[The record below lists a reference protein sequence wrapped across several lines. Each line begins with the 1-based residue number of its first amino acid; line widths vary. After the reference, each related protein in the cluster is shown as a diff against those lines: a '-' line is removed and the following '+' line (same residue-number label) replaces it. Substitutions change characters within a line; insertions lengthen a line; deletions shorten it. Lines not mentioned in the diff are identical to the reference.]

1 MQEYL
6 ETRTECLRAEQRAGD
21 AVNAC
26 YGLIITLIFV
36 ALVVIA
42 KINNKL

>member
-6 ETRTECLRAEQRAGD
+6 ETRQVCMRAEQRAGD

-26 YGLIITLIFV
+26 YGLIIALIFV

-42 KINNKL
+42 KIKGKL